1 MHDAGGGIKKEQA
14 YYIAPLQPPTL
25 APVKAWGSS
34 EGAGRIG
41 LHIRKFFA
49 KKMLTDFIISR
60 IKAELPFEPNAEK
73 DGLFQALGAF
83 IVSREERKAFI
94 LRGYA
99 GTGKTSVMSALV
111 RALAGLKQPCVLLA
125 PTGRAAKV
133 LSRYSGQQ
141 AYTIH
146 KKIYRQQQL
155 GMEAFSLSDNLHR
168 NTLFIVDE
176 ASMLSGNRDNGL
188 FGSGCVL
195 DDLVRYVYNGGGCSL
210 LLVGDDAQLPPVGSL
225 NSPALNADFMT
236 NSYQLSVVSYQLT
249 EVARQALDSGILS
262 EATRIRTVLRTDR
275 RQTDYEDKEISIE
288 PNGVDIIQLK
298 GEEVLES
305 LESSWRE
312 VGAEETLIITRSNKL
327 TNLYN
332 QGVRARILWKEED
345 LSNGDRIM
353 VTKNNY
359 FWATEYE
366 DLEFL
371 ANGDMFEVERLSNIH
386 ELYGFHFGKAS
397 LRSVDY
403 NWEIEALVWLD
414 TLTTDSPEANY
425 GMQKELFA
433 RIAEDY
439 PEIRNK
445 KELVKKIY
453 DSPYYNA
460 LQIRYAYAVTCHK
473 AQGGQWRHVYIDS
486 GLGDEWMGIPSLA
499 LYCPHPF
506 HRTSVPFTIKVGILQ
521 K

>member
-1 MHDAGGGIKKEQA
+1 M
-14 YYIAPLQPPTL
+14 LQ
-25 APVKAWGSS
+25 
-34 EGAGRIG
+34 
-41 LHIRKFFA
+41 
-49 KKMLTDFIISR
+49 DFIIGR
-60 IKAELPFEPNAEK
+60 IKAQLPFEPNEEK
-73 DGLFQALGAF
+73 EGLFTALGQF
-83 IVSREERKAFI
+83 IISRDPRKAFI

-111 RALAGLKQPCVLLA
+111 RALAELKQPCVLLA

-133 LSRYSGQQ
+133 LSRYSGAQ

-146 KKIYRQQQL
+146 KKIYRQNQL
-155 GMEAFSLSDNLHR
+155 GQEAFSLTDNLHR

-176 ASMLSGNRDNGL
+176 ASMLSGNRDNTT
-188 FGSGCVL
+188 FGSGCLL
-195 DDLVRYVYNGGGCSL
+195 DDLVRFVYNGPGCSL
-210 LLVGDDAQLPPVGSL
+210 LLVGDDAQLPPVGST
-225 NSPALNADFMT
+225 NSPALEADYMRGYGLQVT
-236 NSYQLSVVSYQLT
+236 GYGLT
-249 EVARQALDSGILS
+249 DVARQALDSGILS
-262 EATRIRTVLRTDR
+262 EATRIREKISDFRFQISDFRL
-275 RQTDYEDKEISIE
+275 EIGDLSVQ
-288 PNGVDIIQLK
+288 PNGKDIVKLS
-298 GEEVLES
+298 GENAIETLED
-305 LESSWRE
+305 SWRT

-332 QGVRARILWKEED
+332 GSVRANVLWKEDE

-359 FWATEYE
+359 FWAEEYE
-366 DLEFL
+366 DLEFI
-371 ANGDMFEVERLSNIH
+371 ANGDMFEIERLSNHH
-386 ELYGFHFGKAS
+386 ELYGFHFAKAS

-425 GMQKELFA
+425 MLQKELFA

-445 KELVKKIY
+445 KELVKTIFE
-453 DSPYYNA
+453 SPYYNA

-486 GLGDEWMGIPSLA
+486 GLTDEWTNELA
-499 LYCPHPF
+499 DAEKHEYLRWLYTALT
-506 HRTSVPFTIKVGILQ
+506 RATEKIYLLR
-521 K
+521 

>member
-1 MHDAGGGIKKEQA
+1 MA
-14 YYIAPLQPPTL
+14 
-25 APVKAWGSS
+25 
-34 EGAGRIG
+34 
-41 LHIRKFFA
+41 
-49 KKMLTDFIISR
+49 
-60 IKAELPFEPNAEK
+60 
-73 DGLFQALGAF
+73 
-83 IVSREERKAFI
+83 
-94 LRGYA
+94 
-99 GTGKTSVMSALV
+99 
-111 RALAGLKQPCVLLA
+111 
-125 PTGRAAKV
+125 
-133 LSRYSGQQ
+133 
-141 AYTIH
+141 
-146 KKIYRQQQL
+146 
-155 GMEAFSLSDNLHR
+155 
-168 NTLFIVDE
+168 
-176 ASMLSGNRDNGL
+176 
-188 FGSGCVL
+188 
-195 DDLVRYVYNGGGCSL
+195 
-210 LLVGDDAQLPPVGSL
+210 
-225 NSPALNADFMT
+225 

-288 PNGVDIIQLK
+288 PNGSDIIQLK

-371 ANGDMFEVERLSNIH
+371 ANGDMFEVERLSNCH

-433 RIAEDY
+433 IPVFPNGGGSRLVST
-439 PEIRNK
+439 EIWVT
-445 KELVKKIY
+445 EIY
-453 DSPYYNA
+453 
-460 LQIRYAYAVTCHK
+460 L
-473 AQGGQWRHVYIDS
+473 
-486 GLGDEWMGIPSLA
+486 
-499 LYCPHPF
+499 
-506 HRTSVPFTIKVGILQ
+506 
-521 K
+521 